1 MLGLLNPK
9 TQKATAFYALLGVLC
24 GDIWHRGLHKWNL
37 IALVLFTGLG
47 TLAGLAEVVHGKAEP
62 EPVPDVE
69 AVHHPEDRAS

>member
-37 IALVLFTGLG
+37 AALVLFAGLG
-47 TLAGLAEVVHGKAEP
+47 SLAGLAQMIHGPRDPSE
-62 EPVPDVE
+62 
-69 AVHHPEDRAS
+69 EDGAS